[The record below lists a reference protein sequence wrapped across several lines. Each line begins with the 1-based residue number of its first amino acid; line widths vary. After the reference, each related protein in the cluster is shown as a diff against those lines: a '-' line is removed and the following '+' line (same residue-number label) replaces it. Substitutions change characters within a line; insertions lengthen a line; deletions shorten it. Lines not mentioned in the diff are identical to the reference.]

1 MHINTKRINIVVRN
15 VLYMKSKYTI
25 TPTLLDY
32 AILGLLHNQDLSGY
46 RIRKMFEETALGNY
60 SSSPGSIYPA
70 LKRLQK
76 LILIEKVVQN
86 NSEKTLFHI
95 NNNGLDVLK
104 SWLLQPLEK
113 NDVERKN
120 NEILLRFAFMDT
132 LIKQK
137 EKIEF
142 LESFK
147 ALQGDYVKDLQLYY
161 KEEAEKMPLHA
172 KLAFEYGIESN
183 KTTLKWCTT
192 ALKEILK
199 NNIS

>member
-1 MHINTKRINIVVRN
+1 MFFSTKRIIIVVRN
-15 VLYMKSKYTI
+15 VLFMKSQITI

-32 AILGLLHNQDLSGY
+32 AILGLLHHQDLSGY

-60 SSSPGSIYPA
+60 SSSPGTIYPA
-70 LKRLQK
+70 LKRMQK

-95 NNNGLDVLK
+95 NNKGLGALK
-104 SWLLQPLEK
+104 SWLLKPLVK
-113 NDVERKN
+113 IDIERKN
-120 NEILLRFAFMDT
+120 HELLLRFAFMDT

-137 EKIEF
+137 EKVTF

-147 ALQGDYVKDLQLYY
+147 TLQSDYINELQLYH
-161 KEEAEKMPLHA
+161 KEEAGKMSLHA

-192 ALKEILK
+192 TLKEILK